1 MYLFC
6 WSLLSPLPDMSFLIM
21 QWGMMIGKVG
31 SAVGAEVH
39 ILVSLLISCVALSEL
54 PYLSVLYF
62 PHLEYGKLT

>member
-1 MYLFC
+1 
-6 WSLLSPLPDMSFLIM
+6 MSFLIM
-21 QWGMMIGKVG
+21 QWGMMIGEVG